1 MFFNNKP
8 HQEAQ
13 GPMFDQQRI
22 GANIMKARKAKG
34 YTQMTLADAL
44 GVSFQAVSNWERGQT
59 CPDIANL
66 SALSRL
72 LDLSIDELLG
82 NRRAAEITREIAED
96 KTPKLQP
103 EELQQVAPLLSE
115 KQADRAA
122 EGYSMSLAE
131 LAQFAPFVSREF
143 LSEHTR
149 RYLECGCK
157 LEELTSIAPFLDREL
172 LQELALLSYE
182 QGNTLQE
189 ITPLAPFLG
198 KKVTSLLAQKAYDT
212 TGILSDLSPIAPFV
226 ERELLSRLALD
237 AHKKNGLSDILSLA
251 PFLRKETLNVIAADM
266 LQTGKLTD
274 ITPLLPFLDKHIIEE
289 FLNNRR

>member
-13 GPMFDQQRI
+13 GLMFDQQRI
-22 GANIMKARKAKG
+22 GANIMKARKNKG

-66 SALSRL
+66 SELSRL

-82 NRRAAEITREIAED
+82 NRRAAEITKALAED
-96 KTPKLQP
+96 EMPDLQP
-103 EELQQVAPLLSE
+103 EELPQVAPLLSE
-115 KQADRAA
+115 EQADRAA
-122 EGYSMSLAE
+122 EGCRMSLAE

-143 LSEHTR
+143 LNEHTR

-172 LQELALLSYE
+172 LRELALLSYE
-182 QGNTLQE
+182 QGVTLQE
-189 ITPLAPFLG
+189 ISPLAPFLG
-198 KKVTSLLAQKAYDT
+198 KEVTSLLAQMAYDT
-212 TGILSDLSPIAPFV
+212 TGCLSDLSPIAPFI
-226 ERELLSRLALD
+226 ERELLSHLALD
-237 AHKKNGLSDILSLA
+237 AHKQNGLSDILSLA
-251 PFLRKETLNVIAADM
+251 PFIKRETLDLIASDM

-274 ITPLLPFLDKHIIEE
+274 ITPLLPFLDKSIIEE
-289 FLNNRR
+289 HLNNRQ